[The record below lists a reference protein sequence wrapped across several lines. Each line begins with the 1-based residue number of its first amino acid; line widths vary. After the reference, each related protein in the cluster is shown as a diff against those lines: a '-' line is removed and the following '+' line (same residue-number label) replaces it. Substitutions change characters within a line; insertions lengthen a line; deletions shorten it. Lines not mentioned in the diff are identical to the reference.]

1 MMLSFRQMPNCQQS
15 PAKSEQPN
23 PVPRSLLKCEQRK
36 ATTILGQAEECDETK
51 LHLQRCR
58 SENSDRTPL
67 HYRVIA
73 VDHRRGFPRT
83 RRALKREDFRERDA
97 PMRRS
102 YSLDNHRVVLGP
114 FEAMLARLTI
124 SGTVVPRLRGFDGR
138 KFENDHSFDFGT
150 LDHFVTA
157 IGNAHVDRVT
167 GESGGRHFR
176 VRFKLFRVA
185 CAVAGKNHVSSH
197 EILSFS
203 FQLSV
208 AHLYHA
214 IEKSTIILK
223 VDSHFNGP
231 SRMW

>member
-1 MMLSFRQMPNCQQS
+1 MRPMFGVMPQGHYSGQS
-15 PAKSEQPN
+15 WTMISGNA
-23 PVPRSLLKCEQRK
+23 
-36 ATTILGQAEECDETK
+36 
-51 LHLQRCR
+51 
-58 SENSDRTPL
+58 
-67 HYRVIA
+67 
-73 VDHRRGFPRT
+73 
-83 RRALKREDFRERDA
+83 
-97 PMRRS
+97 MRRL

-124 SGTVVPRLRGFDGR
+124 GGTVVPRLRGFDGR

-167 GESGGRHFR
+167 SQSGGRHFR

-197 EILSFS
+197 KILSFS

-214 IEKSTIILK
+214 IEKSTDILTDHREC
-223 VDSHFNGP
+223 VRHEDRVGNRLPRRGGSNSDGSRISTERERLAVARAPLSTAESTSTESTSTEATSSAETAAVPRIHF
-231 SRMW
+231 